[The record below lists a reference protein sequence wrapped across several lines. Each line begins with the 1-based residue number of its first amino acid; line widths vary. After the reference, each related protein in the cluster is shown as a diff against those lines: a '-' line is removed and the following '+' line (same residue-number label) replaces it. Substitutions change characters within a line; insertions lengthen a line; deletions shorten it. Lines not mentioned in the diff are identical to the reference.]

1 MDSLCARALEEATL
15 AHPNYWNGVFFWFL
29 FCFVKTL
36 FSFSFCQTK
45 KYSEPTREL
54 AKLRLD
60 VLKTVAFEK
69 TTSSNILFPL
79 LSGQVIHPRLEA
91 LVEDIAVLPPG
102 LAFFLT
108 FFVASTAHRTSLAG
122 LVSPFV
128 PRLSFLTCFFAF
140 TAHLT
145 CLDRWGIRSSPFG
158 AVRSRPCF
166 FWHASSHLQFI
177 YHFLT
182 GGGSPYGLPPS
193 PVASSPG
200 LAFLTC
206 LFAFT
211 AHLTFL
217 DRWEI
222 PCIRPARGTLHAASC
237 AGERLWSFF
246 NASSFL
252 LLALWTG
259 PLVNPAWFRDF
270 CRLSSSNSIS
280 FLPSFAPFAL
290 DRFGDSALGAGD
302 TAARYTAPHWCVWI
316 YFFFFFFGVYV
327 LCLKTY
333 GRSSRSLQ
341 PHCGRNCRSTRT
353 SCSFFCSKRSKEN

>member
-1 MDSLCARALEEATL
+1 MDETTVGLSAAEIYSMCTMFYRRLPPECRVELKRRLRRVDDEILRRPAMPVLILDHERRSDTGGASSSDLIRTSSPVSRDKAPRRSTPEGVPGSSGSTPRCGRLCQFCRTDPIGKCCCSSGHTPWLPSAMRRSLPSL
-15 AHPNYWNGVFFWFL
+15 AAIKKSAPVPTYKNGEPKVKWHSKKRPWRIQITGMVCFFGFY

-45 KYSEPTREL
+45 KYSEPTLEL

-102 LAFFLT
+102 LAFLLT

-128 PRLSFLTCFFAF
+128 PGLAFLTCFFAF

-166 FWHASSHLQFI
+166 F
-177 YHFLT
+177 
-182 GGGSPYGLPPS
+182 
-193 PVASSPG
+193 
-200 LAFLTC
+200 
-206 LFAFT
+206 
-211 AHLTFL
+211 
-217 DRWEI
+217 
-222 PCIRPARGTLHAASC
+222 
-237 AGERLWSFF
+237 
-246 NASSFL
+246 
-252 LLALWTG
+252 
-259 PLVNPAWFRDF
+259 
-270 CRLSSSNSIS
+270 
-280 FLPSFAPFAL
+280 
-290 DRFGDSALGAGD
+290 
-302 TAARYTAPHWCVWI
+302 
-316 YFFFFFFGVYV
+316 
-327 LCLKTY
+327 
-333 GRSSRSLQ
+333 
-341 PHCGRNCRSTRT
+341 
-353 SCSFFCSKRSKEN
+353 